1 MLKEE
6 FIREKNILLEKDRS
20 ESFDWETFKKH
31 TLEEE
36 FANAVLQESKA
47 KELALYKEL
56 SSAPFS
62 AIHFSEIKKFI
73 ENKNTYLLNVMKTL
87 PKGIIHHCHID
98 ALVDAKWIIDKVI
111 NSDTLYLKF
120 IGDSSIENLNVA
132 DFHFYINGIN
142 ETQKQE
148 GWLKVKEV
156 REQYKKGKAAFDQWL
171 YECFTI
177 VPTNKED
184 IVYTENEI
192 WDRFS
197 RTFISIRGIFSYV
210 PFTKLYVE
218 EIIKRYSKKDLQQ
231 VEIRIPYYEPYN
243 NNGVCKFSDMFGELV
258 KTIEETQKK
267 LNLVNDDYFELKFI
281 ISPVRNTKEEEMV
294 KIMEI
299 TAELFQKYPKY
310 VVGFDMVGHEH
321 LMTLEAHLDSLLDF
335 KNRQK
340 KLGIDIPFY
349 FHAGETTDSGSA
361 TDKNLFD
368 AVLLDT
374 KRIGHGYS
382 LSRHLSSLGPII
394 KGKGMCLEISPI
406 SNQYLGLLK
415 DMANHPIIIYLKNNI
430 PVSISPDDPSLYG
443 YEGSTFDFYTLY
455 MTFENFDIW
464 TLKQLCINSIKYG
477 SFTKEF
483 SKEDM
488 LKIWK
493 KKWEYWIR
501 DIISNNKDII
511 MTMTN

>member
-1 MLKEE
+1 
-6 FIREKNILLEKDRS
+6 
-20 ESFDWETFKKH
+20 
-31 TLEEE
+31 
-36 FANAVLQESKA
+36 
-47 KELALYKEL
+47 
-56 SSAPFS
+56 
-62 AIHFSEIKKFI
+62 
-73 ENKNTYLLNVMKTL
+73 
-87 PKGIIHHCHID
+87 
-98 ALVDAKWIIDKVI
+98 
-111 NSDTLYLKF
+111 
-120 IGDSSIENLNVA
+120 
-132 DFHFYINGIN
+132 
-142 ETQKQE
+142 
-148 GWLKVKEV
+148 
-156 REQYKKGKAAFDQWL
+156 
-171 YECFTI
+171 
-177 VPTNKED
+177 
-184 IVYTENEI
+184 
-192 WDRFS
+192 
-197 RTFISIRGIFSYV
+197 
-210 PFTKLYVE
+210 
-218 EIIKRYSKKDLQQ
+218 
-231 VEIRIPYYEPYN
+231 
-243 NNGVCKFSDMFGELV
+243 MFGELV